1 MATLNMSDQMTALE
15 ICKRANQPDPY
26 HIIELMRLVNEMLID
41 APAYEANNGTVNVT
55 LQRNI
60 KAMGEHRI
68 YNKGVGRVATQTEII
83 HDRIA
88 VLEEYALVDELMLE
102 HSGNINAARQS
113 EAVAI
118 IKGMGLTQ
126 AATLIYGDEKKP
138 DEFAGLMSRRNS
150 LTLPDGSPN
159 PNVIDA
165 GGTGFDLTSMYL
177 CAFGQDLFHL
187 IYPKGS
193 NSVGVSRHDKGMHT
207 VVDGNGKE
215 YEAYR
220 DHYRAQYGI
229 SIRFPGAVKRICNIP
244 ASITG
249 DDLVDIMLD
258 TRRRMPVGA
267 STYASYSNV
276 DLLIKLDKAARDKV
290 NVTHTAADPWGK
302 EITHV
307 RDIRCRQMDVI
318 LNTEDQ
324 VA

>member
-1 MATLNMSDQMTALE
+1 MAILNMSDQMTALE
-15 ICKRANQPDPY
+15 IVKRANAPDPY
-26 HIIELMRLVNEMLID
+26 HIIELMRLTNEMLID
-41 APAYEANNGTVNVT
+41 VPAYEANNGTINVT

-60 KAMGEHRI
+60 KPLGEHRI
-68 YNKGVGRVATQTEII
+68 YNAGVGRAATQTTLI

-102 HSGNINAARQS
+102 HSGNIAQARQS

-126 AATLIYGDEKKP
+126 ADTLIYGDESNP
-138 DEFAGLMSRRNS
+138 AEFAGLMNRRNS
-150 LTLPDGSPN
+150 LTLPGGNQN
-159 PNVIDA
+159 PDVIDA
-165 GGTGFDLTSMYL
+165 GGTGANLTSMYI
-177 CAFGQDLFHL
+177 CALGRDLFHL

-193 NSVGVSRHDKGMHT
+193 NSVGVTRTDKGMET
-207 VVDGNGKE
+207 VRDAAGKE

-229 SIRFPGAVKRICNIP
+229 SIRYPGAVKRIANIP
-244 ASITG
+244 ATMSG
-249 DDLVDIMLD
+249 DDLVDIILD
-258 TRRRMPVGA
+258 VRRRMPVGA
-267 STYASYSNV
+267 STYVSYSNV

-290 NVTHTAADPWGK
+290 NVTYTAADPWGK

-318 LNTEDQ
+318 LNSEAQ
-324 VA
+324 VV